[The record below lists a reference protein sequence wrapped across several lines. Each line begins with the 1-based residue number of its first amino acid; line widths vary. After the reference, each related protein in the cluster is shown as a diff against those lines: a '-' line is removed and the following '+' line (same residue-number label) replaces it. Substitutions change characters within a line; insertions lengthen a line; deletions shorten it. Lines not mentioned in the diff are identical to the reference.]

1 MSFNPETIAK
11 FELERA
17 PGDTET
23 VTWFSANAASNI
35 KSRVYIKTKL
45 KIFCYCQS
53 SGIVNGDASFGIQ
66 HIRGQRDK
74 SKSCDG
80 LNVSIAA
87 QSGSHITAPVISNN
101 NIIGNVQIIH
111 NAPGCTGHHP
121 NTQNEKTKTSER
133 RSVLLKYKQ
142 LIRNE
147 YQYVTEYNSLPG
159 EHVLLSDRYTQPLI
173 IQKHRDRKELE
184 EEISARGETFQ
195 QVRGSRSSQES
206 IESISLDTLF
216 NPDSRGIS
224 PGAVILQGNSGNG
237 KSFTVQK
244 MMMDWACD
252 LYRTKFD
259 VVFHVKCKEIS
270 HISSRMSLV
279 ELLSYNSFLTS
290 DEISTILQRSPER
303 VLFLVDGFDEL
314 KYTEDFYRML
324 PPTDQYQKAPPEV
337 TLCALLRGRI
347 LRESCLLV
355 TTRST
360 AIDILKNVL
369 KEPHSFTEIVGF
381 SEKGVEEYFKKFF
394 QNDRLFRKGYEYV
407 SANETLLTTCSIPV
421 ICWIICTVIRERL
434 NDGADV
440 TSGLETT
447 TSIYVD
453 FLCTLLEH
461 HSRGSGQ
468 SVPTLVK
475 SLGQLAEKGI
485 LAQQVLF
492 DEKTVYE
499 MVSDPAGSPF
509 LCKFLFKKRI
519 HQETMFSFMHLS
531 FQEFFTA
538 LYYLLMDE
546 YESKKKLM
554 QMFSIHESNINTEY
568 SAPRFAAVVHFIFG
582 LLNEDVRRTLWK
594 RHGLFVHSN
603 IQDHL
608 KEWIFEEMSHSRSER
623 ILFLFHCLYELH
635 EEDVVKE
642 VTEACPSVILHNAF
656 IRKAD
661 CWSMVY
667 CAQCCQC
674 IKDLFIFCCNFTS
687 EELAIIQPVLH
698 KFLSI
703 KFHAHELS
711 DSDLGGMMNV
721 LMREQ
726 TLSSQSVEIIYWV
739 VKTFYLE
746 IREELSR

>member
-1 MSFNPETIAK
+1 MNLP
-11 FELERA
+11 R
-17 PGDTET
+17 T
-23 VTWFSANAASNI
+23 VKNYLR
-35 KSRVYIKTKL
+35 SR
-45 KIFCYCQS
+45 
-53 SGIVNGDASFGIQ
+53 
-66 HIRGQRDK
+66 
-74 SKSCDG
+74 DG

-87 QSGSHITAPVISNN
+87 QSGSHITTPVLSNN
-101 NIIGNVQIIH
+101 NITGNVQIIH
-111 NAPGCTGHHP
+111 NAPGVTGHLP
-121 NTQNEKTKTSER
+121 NTQNERTQTLER
-133 RSVLLKYKQ
+133 RSVLLKYKE

-159 EHVLLSDRYTQPLI
+159 EHVLLSDRYIQPLI
-173 IQKHRDRKELE
+173 VLKPRAQKELE

-195 QVRGSRSSQES
+195 QVRDSRSSQ
-206 IESISLDTLF
+206 ESISLDTLF
-216 NPDSRGIS
+216 NPDSRRINPS
-224 PGAVILQGNSGNG
+224 AVILQGNSGNG

-252 LYRTKFD
+252 LFRTKFD

-314 KYTEDFYRML
+314 KYTDDIYRML
-324 PPTDQYQKAPPEV
+324 PPTDQYQRAPPEV

-369 KEPHSFTEIVGF
+369 KQPRSFTEIIGF

-407 SANETLLTTCSIPV
+407 RANETLLTACSIPV

-440 TSGLETT
+440 MSGLETT

-461 HSRGSGQ
+461 HSQGSGQ

-538 LYYLLMDE
+538 LYYLMLDE

-554 QMFSIHESNINTEY
+554 QMVSIHKTTVNEEY

-594 RHGLFVHSN
+594 RHGLLVHSN

-608 KEWIFEEMSHSRSER
+608 KKWIFEEMSSAASER
-623 ILFLFHCLYELH
+623 TLFFFHCLYELH
-635 EEDVVKE
+635 EANFVKE
-642 VTEACPSVILHNAF
+642 VTEAWPCVF
-656 IRKAD
+656 IYCVVLRKID
-661 CWSMVY
+661 CWALVY

-674 IKDLFIFCCNFTS
+674 IKELFISLCELTS
-687 EELAIIQPVLH
+687 EELTIIQPVLY
-698 KFLSI
+698 KALSV
-703 KFHAHELS
+703 KLAQSFYKLS

-721 LMREQ
+721 FMREQ
-726 TLSSQSVEIIYWV
+726 TLSSQSVTIDWDVSVEN
-739 VKTFYLE
+739 FYLE
-746 IREELSR
+746 ISEELSR

>member
-1 MSFNPETIAK
+1 MSALQLRVEAILQHLFSLIITSQAMFRSYIMH
-11 FELERA
+11 LE
-17 PGDTET
+17 
-23 VTWFSANAASNI
+23 
-35 KSRVYIKTKL
+35 
-45 KIFCYCQS
+45 
-53 SGIVNGDASFGIQ
+53 
-66 HIRGQRDK
+66 
-74 SKSCDG
+74 
-80 LNVSIAA
+80 
-87 QSGSHITAPVISNN
+87 
-101 NIIGNVQIIH
+101 
-111 NAPGCTGHHP
+111 
-121 NTQNEKTKTSER
+121 
-133 RSVLLKYKQ
+133 

-159 EHVLLSDRYTQPLI
+159 EHVLLSDP
-173 IQKHRDRKELE
+173 QKD
-184 EEISARGETFQ
+184 
-195 QVRGSRSSQES
+195 SQ
-206 IESISLDTLF
+206 ESISLDTLF
-216 NPDSRGIS
+216 NPDSRRINPS
-224 PGAVILQGNSGNG
+224 AVILQGNSGNG

-252 LYRTKFD
+252 LFRTKFD

-314 KYTEDFYRML
+314 KYTDDIYRML
-324 PPTDQYQKAPPEV
+324 PPTDQYQRAPPEV

-369 KEPHSFTEIVGF
+369 KQPRSFTEIIGF

-407 SANETLLTTCSIPV
+407 RANETLLTACSIPV

-440 TSGLETT
+440 MSGLETT

-461 HSRGSGQ
+461 HSQGSGQ

-538 LYYLLMDE
+538 LYYLMLDE

-554 QMFSIHESNINTEY
+554 QMVSIHKTTVNEEY

-594 RHGLFVHSN
+594 RHGLLVHSN

-608 KEWIFEEMSHSRSER
+608 KKWIFEEMSSAASER
-623 ILFLFHCLYELH
+623 TLFFFHCLYELH
-635 EEDVVKE
+635 EANFVKE
-642 VTEACPSVILHNAF
+642 VTEAWPCVF
-656 IRKAD
+656 IYCVVLRKID
-661 CWSMVY
+661 CWALVY

-674 IKDLFIFCCNFTS
+674 IKELFISLCELTS
-687 EELAIIQPVLH
+687 EELTIIQPVLY
-698 KFLSI
+698 KALSVKTVQVKQNIYQACTLNGFIIIIFYLPVILTSSITMFLYTL
-703 KFHAHELS
+703 LS
-711 DSDLGGMMNV
+711 LTKTSMLLVATSTVSDMYIRHDLKPAKMD
-721 LMREQ
+721 Q
-726 TLSSQSVEIIYWV
+726 DCTKTLS
-739 VKTFYLE
+739 F
-746 IREELSR
+746 